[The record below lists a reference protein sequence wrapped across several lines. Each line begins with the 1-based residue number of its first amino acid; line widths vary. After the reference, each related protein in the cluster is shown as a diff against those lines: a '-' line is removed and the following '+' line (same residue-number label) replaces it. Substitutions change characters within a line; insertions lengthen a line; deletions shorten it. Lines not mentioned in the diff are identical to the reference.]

1 MYKIAVD
8 IGGTFTD
15 IVLTNGRE
23 AYSEKVLTTTFNP
36 EIGAIKGIQ
45 SLLKKIGVSINEIN
59 TIIHGTTLA
68 ANSIIQRKGAKTAFI
83 TTNGFRDILEMQY
96 EKRFDQYNL
105 NIELPIP
112 LVPRDLR
119 YTLKERCL
127 SSGKIILKPKINE
140 IKILAKKLISLKIE
154 AIAIGFLHSY
164 TNAEN
169 ELFVKNTLRKILPPE
184 ITLCTSHQICPE
196 VREYERFS
204 TTVAN
209 SFVRPLMIKY
219 LDSLEKSLIK
229 LGFKGKMFLISSDSG
244 ITTISQSKKFPIRLV
259 ESGPAGG
266 VALAS
271 YVSKSLN
278 ENKSISLD
286 IGGTT
291 AKICYLKNGDAIKER
306 KFEIARSDISKKGSG
321 LPLKIPSIDLLEI
334 GAGGGSIA
342 KVDDT
347 GRIKIGPESM
357 GANPGPSCY
366 NLGGQKPTI
375 TDANL
380 IIGRITEKKFSDNS
394 ISLEKKNSKKAI
406 KENIEKV
413 LNFKSTEW
421 AAVGII
427 EMAEEFMANSVRT
440 HGIENG
446 KKIQDHT
453 LIATG
458 GGGPLHSIGIAKK
471 LGLKKIIIPKMAG
484 VGSALGFLYT
494 EANYQMVKS
503 ILKIID
509 ELDLK
514 KINSIIHQLILKA
527 KNTVIDTGVTKNNVK
542 TALTVEARYK
552 GQGHQLRIGLSKSL
566 KTQDDLKELKN
577 KFIKKYKKRYGFIMP
592 NVPVEIVSILVT
604 CSQKKKEEV
613 FKNTNLIN
621 SKLYKKIIIK
631 HNRIFDFSSNGWVN
645 YKTIDRE
652 NLNFGFKIDGPAL
665 IRENQTTTII
675 PKHWKLSI
683 HRLGHLI
690 IKKMKKNEKLK
701 IYSK

>member
-1 MYKIAVD
+1 MYRIAVD

-15 IVLTNGRE
+15 IVLE
-23 AYSEKVLTTTFNP
+23 DKESILSEKVLTTTTNP
-36 EIGAIKGIQ
+36 EIGAITGIQNIIKKKGISFNQ
-45 SLLKKIGVSINEIN
+45 IN

-83 TTNGFRDILEMQY
+83 TTSGFRDILEMQY

-105 NIELPIP
+105 NIKLPQP
-112 LVPRDLR
+112 LVQRNLR
-119 YTLKERCL
+119 FTLKERCL
-127 SSGKIILKPKINE
+127 ASGKIILKPKINE
-140 IKILAKKLISLKIE
+140 IKILAKKLALLKIE

-169 ELFVKNTLRKILPPE
+169 ELFVKNILRKYLSPK

-209 SFVRPLMIKY
+209 SFVRPLMIRY

-229 LGFKGKMFLISSDSG
+229 LGFKGKMFLISSDAG

-271 YVSKSLN
+271 YISKSLN

-291 AKICYLKNGDAIKER
+291 AKICYLKNGNAIKER

-342 KVDDT
+342 KVDDA

-394 ISLEKKNSKKAI
+394 ISLKKKNSNKAI

-413 LNFKSTEW
+413 LNFNSTEW

-446 KKIQDHT
+446 KKIQEHT

-471 LGLKKIIIPKMAG
+471 LGIRKIIIPKMAG

-494 EANYQMVKS
+494 QANYQIAKS
-503 ILKIID
+503 ILKIIH
-509 ELDLK
+509 EVDLK
-514 KINSIIHQLILKA
+514 KINSIIHELIIKA
-527 KNTVIDTGVTKNNVK
+527 KNTIIDTGVTKNNVK
-542 TALTVEARYK
+542 TAITVESRYK

-566 KTQDDLKELKN
+566 KMEDDLKELKN

-604 CSQKKKEEV
+604 CSQKKKKPT
-613 FKNTNLIN
+613 FKNTNLFS
-621 SKLYKKIIIK
+621 SKVYKKNIIK
-631 HNRIFDFSSNGWVN
+631 NNRIFDFSSNGWVN
-645 YKTIDRE
+645 YKNIDRE
-652 NLNFGFKIDGPAL
+652 NLNSGSKMDGPAL
-665 IRENQTTTII
+665 IRENQTTTVI
-675 PKHWKLSI
+675 PKYWKLST
-683 HRLGHLI
+683 HRLGHLV
-690 IKKMKKNEKLK
+690 IKKMNKK
-701 IYSK
+701 

>member
-1 MYKIAVD
+1 MYRIAVD

-15 IVLTNGRE
+15 IVLE
-23 AYSEKVLTTTFNP
+23 DKESILSEKVLTTTTNP
-36 EIGAIKGIQ
+36 EIGAITGIQNIIKKKGISFNQ
-45 SLLKKIGVSINEIN
+45 IK

-83 TTNGFRDILEMQY
+83 TTSGFRDILEMQY

-105 NIELPIP
+105 NIKLPQP
-112 LVPRDLR
+112 LVPRNLR
-119 YTLKERCL
+119 FTLKERCL
-127 SSGKIILKPKINE
+127 ASGKIMLKPKINE
-140 IKILAKKLISLKIE
+140 IKILAKKLALLKIE

-169 ELFVKNTLRKILPPE
+169 ELFVKNILRKYLPPK

-209 SFVRPLMIKY
+209 SFVRPLMIRY

-229 LGFKGKMFLISSDSG
+229 LGFKGKMFLISSDAG

-271 YVSKSLN
+271 YISKSLN

-291 AKICYLKNGDAIKER
+291 AKICYLKNGNAIKER

-394 ISLEKKNSKKAI
+394 ISLEKKNSNKAI

-413 LNFKSTEW
+413 LNFNSTEW

-446 KKIQDHT
+446 KKIQEHT

-471 LGLKKIIIPKMAG
+471 LGIRKIIIPKMAG

-494 EANYQMVKS
+494 QANYQIAKS
-503 ILKIID
+503 ILKIIH
-509 ELDLK
+509 EVDLK

-527 KNTVIDTGVTKNNVK
+527 KNTIIDTGVTKNNVK
-542 TALTVEARYK
+542 TALTIEARYK

-566 KTQDDLKELKN
+566 KTEDDLKELKN

-592 NVPVEIVSILVT
+592 TVPVEIVSILVT
-604 CSQKKKEEV
+604 CSQKKKEST
-613 FKNTNLIN
+613 FKNTNLLS
-621 SKLYKKIIIK
+621 SKVYKKNIIK
-631 HNRIFDFSSNGWVN
+631 NNRIFDFSSNGWVN

-652 NLNFGFKIDGPAL
+652 NLNGGFKMDGTAL
-665 IRENQTTTII
+665 IRENQTTTVI
-675 PKHWKLSI
+675 PKHWKLST
-683 HRLGHLI
+683 HRLGHLV
-690 IKKMKKNEKLK
+690 IKKMNKK
-701 IYSK
+701 

>member
-1 MYKIAVD
+1 MYRIAVD

-15 IVLTNGRE
+15 IVLE
-23 AYSEKVLTTTFNP
+23 DKESILSEKVLTTTTNP
-36 EIGAIKGIQ
+36 EIGAITGIQNIIKKKGISFNQ
-45 SLLKKIGVSINEIN
+45 IN

-83 TTNGFRDILEMQY
+83 TTSGFRDILEMQY

-105 NIELPIP
+105 NIKLPQP
-112 LVPRDLR
+112 LVPRNLR
-119 YTLKERCL
+119 FTLKERCL
-127 SSGKIILKPKINE
+127 ASGKIMLKPKINE
-140 IKILAKKLISLKIE
+140 IKILAKKLASLKIE

-169 ELFVKNTLRKILPPE
+169 ELFVKNILRKFLPPK

-209 SFVRPLMIKY
+209 SFVRPLMIRY

-229 LGFKGKMFLISSDSG
+229 LGFKGKMFLISSDAG

-271 YVSKSLN
+271 YISKSLN

-291 AKICYLKNGDAIKER
+291 AKICYLKNGNAIKER

-394 ISLEKKNSKKAI
+394 ISLEKKNSNKAI

-413 LNFKSTEW
+413 LNFNSTEW

-446 KKIQDHT
+446 KKIQEHT

-471 LGLKKIIIPKMAG
+471 LGIRKIIIPKMAG

-494 EANYQMVKS
+494 QANYQIAKS
-503 ILKIID
+503 ILKIIH
-509 ELDLK
+509 EVDLK

-527 KNTVIDTGVTKNNVK
+527 KNTIIDTGVTKNYVK
-542 TALTVEARYK
+542 TALTLEARYK

-566 KTQDDLKELKN
+566 KTEDDLKELKN

-604 CSQKKKEEV
+604 CSQKKKEV
-613 FKNTNLIN
+613 TVKNTNLLS
-621 SKLYKKIIIK
+621 SKVYKKNIFNN
-631 HNRIFDFSSNGWVN
+631 NRIFDFSSNGWVN

-652 NLNFGFKIDGPAL
+652 NLNGGFKMNGTAL
-665 IRENQTTTII
+665 IRENQTTTVI
-675 PKHWKLSI
+675 PKHWKLST
-683 HRLGHLI
+683 HRLGHLV
-690 IKKMKKNEKLK
+690 IKKMNKK
-701 IYSK
+701 

>member
-1 MYKIAVD
+1 
-8 IGGTFTD
+8 
-15 IVLTNGRE
+15 
-23 AYSEKVLTTTFNP
+23 
-36 EIGAIKGIQ
+36 
-45 SLLKKIGVSINEIN
+45 
-59 TIIHGTTLA
+59 
-68 ANSIIQRKGAKTAFI
+68 
-83 TTNGFRDILEMQY
+83 
-96 EKRFDQYNL
+96 
-105 NIELPIP
+105 
-112 LVPRDLR
+112 
-119 YTLKERCL
+119 
-127 SSGKIILKPKINE
+127 
-140 IKILAKKLISLKIE
+140 
-154 AIAIGFLHSY
+154 
-164 TNAEN
+164 
-169 ELFVKNTLRKILPPE
+169 
-184 ITLCTSHQICPE
+184 
-196 VREYERFS
+196 
-204 TTVAN
+204 
-209 SFVRPLMIKY
+209 MIRY

-229 LGFKGKMFLISSDSG
+229 LGFKGKMFLISSDAG

-271 YVSKSLN
+271 YISKSLN

-291 AKICYLKNGDAIKER
+291 AKICYLKNGNAIKER

-394 ISLEKKNSKKAI
+394 ISLKKKNSNKAI
-406 KENIEKV
+406 KGNIEKV
-413 LNFKSTEW
+413 LNFNSTEW

-446 KKIQDHT
+446 KKIKEHT

-471 LGLKKIIIPKMAG
+471 LGIRKIIIPKMAG

-494 EANYQMVKS
+494 QANYQIAKS
-503 ILKIID
+503 ILKIIH
-509 ELDLK
+509 EVDLK

-527 KNTVIDTGVTKNNVK
+527 KNTIIDTGVTKNNVK
-542 TALTVEARYK
+542 TTLTIEARYK

-566 KTQDDLKELKN
+566 KTEDDLKELKN

-604 CSQKKKEEV
+604 CSQKKKEST
-613 FKNTNLIN
+613 FKNTNLLS
-621 SKLYKKIIIK
+621 SKVYKKNIIK
-631 HNRIFDFSSNGWVN
+631 NNRIFDFSSNGWVN

-652 NLNFGFKIDGPAL
+652 NLNGEFKMDGPAL
-665 IRENQTTTII
+665 IRENQTTTVI
-675 PKHWKLSI
+675 PKHWKLST
-683 HRLGHLI
+683 HRLGHLV
-690 IKKMKKNEKLK
+690 IKKMNKK
-701 IYSK
+701 